1 MKKISRAFVSAII
14 VAAGKG
20 SRMNMNLNKVFI
32 EICGKPVLA
41 RTLEVFEDC
50 SLVDEIILV
59 VNKEDIVYCKQDILD
74 AYDIQKVKTIVA
86 GGEERQQSVYNGLAE
101 VSENCD
107 IVLVH
112 DGARPFIRN
121 EQIVSSIHDAW
132 KFGASCVAVPSKD
145 TLKIAEQGEFVKE
158 TLDRSAVWSVQT
170 PQTFKYELLMEA
182 HEKAYKDNFMGTD
195 DAVLVERLGW
205 KIKLTMGSYENIKIT
220 TKEDLIFA
228 EAITL
233 NRMGRVRKC

>member
-1 MKKISRAFVSAII
+1 MNMKKVSKAFISAII

-20 SRMNMNLNKVFI
+20 TRMNMDLNKVFI
-32 EICGKPVLA
+32 DICGKPVLA
-41 RTLEVFEDC
+41 RTLQVFEDC
-50 SLVDEIILV
+50 SLVNEIILV
-59 VNKEDIVYCKQDILD
+59 VNKEDIIYCKQDIID

-86 GGEERQQSVYNGLAE
+86 GGAERQQSVYNGLAE
-101 VSENCD
+101 VNENCD

-112 DGARPFIRN
+112 DGARPFIRK

-132 KFGASCVAVPSKD
+132 EFGASCVAVPSKD

-158 TLDRSAVWSVQT
+158 TLDRSVVWSVQT
-170 PQTFKYELLMEA
+170 PQTFRYKLLKEA
-182 HEKAYKDNFMGTD
+182 HDMAYKDNFLGTD

-220 TKEDLIFA
+220 TREDLIFA
-228 EAITL
+228 KAITL
-233 NRMGRVRKC
+233 NRMGE